1 MNKILFDKDWNFF
14 KGNYMP
20 FSPFPAQIEESR
32 WEPVELPH
40 DAVIGLERSAANS
53 TGMAEGYTQSS
64 MLYYR
69 KKFTALHEWKDKKV
83 WIEFDGIFMN
93 AEVIINGNHVAFHPN
108 GYTGFLVDLTN
119 YIHIGQENELVVTV
133 NNLAKPNSRWYSGA
147 GIYRHVY
154 LRICNHTYIEPWSIK
169 ITSAMKS
176 NLDTG
181 ESQTASEFAAC
192 KEANVNVKA
201 TVINEKNHTQ
211 KGYLQYRIIKKQA
224 DTSTDIEFRSSLKEI
239 APSAKIEIESNIVV
253 YNPAIWNLENPNL
266 YTLQYKWISCT
277 DNEVVEEEGE
287 ETFGIRTISF
297 DSKQGFQ
304 LNGKTIKLKGGCIH
318 HDHGPL
324 GAASYDDAEERK
336 LHILK
341 KAGYQAIRSSHN
353 PPSNRF
359 LELCDEMGILV
370 INEAFDGWHIGKVAH
385 DYHIYFAD
393 WWKRDMKAMIDRDYN
408 HPSVII
414 HSVGNEV
421 AERDGSS
428 NGYRVCR
435 ELADYARELDPTRPT
450 MVASN
455 AIFVKAKEGE
465 DNNWAANI
473 KGNVVDKE
481 NDIFGEKT
489 APFFDAVDISG
500 YNYLTNRYSFD
511 KEKYPDRV
519 IVGSE
524 TYPHEAYKNWIEM
537 LSNNNVIG
545 DFVWTAYDYLGE
557 SGVGKVEYDIQEGWG
572 GAYPWFHANCGD
584 FDLCGFKRPQSYY
597 RDILWGLRKKPFIGV
612 YHPSTLN
619 KKILFKPW
627 GWEPVLENFTF
638 PGYEGSQTMVDV
650 YSPYEEVELFVND
663 VSYGR
668 QKAGAANQNKASFV
682 ITYEAGSILA
692 EAYQNNVKVNEA
704 KLHTVDTPQKIRLT
718 TDYVG
723 EQLIYVVAEIV
734 DKKENRVVH
743 STDCI
748 DFECEGDGVLLALG
762 NGDARSTESFTG
774 SSKSAYNGRLL
785 AIIKRTGTGA
795 IYLKADAS
803 NLSGT
808 VLEVSGS

>member
-1 MNKILFDKDWNFF
+1 MNKILFDKDWSYF
-14 KGNYMP
+14 KGDYMP
-20 FSPFPAQIEESR
+20 FSPFPAQIEETR
-32 WEPVELPH
+32 WKPVDLPH
-40 DAVIGLERSAANS
+40 DALIGLERAAGNS
-53 TGMAEGYTQSS
+53 TGMAEGYTQNS

-69 KKFTALHEWKDKKV
+69 KKFTALHEWSDKKIL
-83 WIEFDGIFMN
+83 IEFDGIFMN

-108 GYTGFLVDLTN
+108 GYTGFLVDLTK
-119 YIHIGQENELVVTV
+119 YIKTGQENELVVTV

-154 LRICNHTYIEPWSIK
+154 LRICNLTYIEPWSMK
-169 ITSAMKS
+169 ITSGMS
-176 NLDTG
+176 NAG
-181 ESQTASEFAAC
+181 
-192 KEANVNVKA
+192 EANVNVKA
-201 TVINEKNHTQ
+201 TIVNENNCTR
-211 KGYLQYRIIKKQA
+211 KGYLNYRIKRKNSDM
-224 DTSTDIEFRSSLKEI
+224 DTDVEFSSSIVEIALSDKIEVESDIAILDPVIWDIES
-239 APSAKIEIESNIVV
+239 
-253 YNPAIWNLENPNL
+253 PNL
-266 YTLQYKWISCT
+266 YTLQYQWVSCV
-277 DNEVVEEEGE
+277 ESLESEMVEEEGE
-287 ETFGIRTISF
+287 ETFGIRTLSF
-297 DSKQGFQ
+297 DSEKGFQ
-304 LNGKTIKLKGGCIH
+304 INGRTVKLKGGCIH

-336 LHILK
+336 LRILK

-359 LELCDEMGILV
+359 LELCDELGILV

-385 DYHIYFAD
+385 DYHIHFAD
-393 WWKRDMKAMIDRDYN
+393 WWQRDMKAMIDRDYN

-428 NGYRVCR
+428 NGYQVCR
-435 ELADYARELDPTRPT
+435 ELADYARSLDPTRPT

-465 DNNWAANI
+465 DSNWAANI

-500 YNYLTNRYSFD
+500 YNYLTNRYRFD
-511 KEKYPDRV
+511 KEKYPKRV

-524 TYPHEAYKNWIEM
+524 TYPHEIYKNWTEM

-584 FDLCGFKRPQSYY
+584 FDICGFKRPQSHY
-597 RDILWGLRKKPFIGV
+597 RDILWGLTEKPYIGV
-612 YHPSTLN
+612 YHPSTFN

-627 GWEPVLENFTF
+627 GWEPVLESFTF
-638 PGYEGSQTMVDV
+638 PGYEGRQTMVDI
-650 YSPYEEVELFVND
+650 YSPYEEVELIVNG
-663 VSYGR
+663 VSYGK

-682 ITYEAGSILA
+682 ITYHAGSIRA
-692 EAYQNNVKVNEA
+692 AAYQDNVKVNESE
-704 KLHTVDTPQKIRLT
+704 LHTVGAPQRIHLT
-718 TDYVG
+718 MDYAG
-723 EQLIYVVAEIV
+723 EQLIYIIAEIA
-734 DKKENRVVH
+734 DSNGNRVIH
-743 STDCI
+743 CTDSI
-748 DFECEGDGVLLALG
+748 GFECGGDGILFALG
-762 NGDARSTESFTG
+762 NGDATSTESFTG
-774 SSKSAYNGRLL
+774 LSRCAYNGRLL
-785 AIIKRTGTGA
+785 AIVKRTGNGP
-795 IYLKADAS
+795 IYLKATS
-803 NLSGT
+803 LNLTGAE
-808 VLEVSGS
+808 LELSDL